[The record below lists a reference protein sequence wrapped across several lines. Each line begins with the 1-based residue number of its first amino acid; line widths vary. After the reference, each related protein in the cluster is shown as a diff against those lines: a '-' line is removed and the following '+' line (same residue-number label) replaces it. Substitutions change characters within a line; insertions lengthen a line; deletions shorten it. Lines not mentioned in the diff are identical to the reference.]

1 MLAEST
7 QSESWKSQPYVWML
21 ILIPLSAVVVGMIM
35 LTLAIQSD
43 TGLVVDDYYKKG
55 KQINRV
61 LARDQAASAMGLSS
75 QINFTQDKVEVKLK
89 ANSTLI
95 TNEKISL
102 GLFHAT
108 RAGLDQ
114 MLLLQATDDG
124 SYLAE
129 FDTLDQGR
137 WHVQLTTETW
147 RLTGSLFV
155 PGGNSLNLSAMPVTT
170 GIDF

>member
-75 QINFTQDKVEVKLK
+75 QINFNQGKVEVRLK

-114 MLLLQATDDG
+114 TLSLQAIDDG
-124 SYLAE
+124 SYFAE
-129 FDTLDQGR
+129 FEALDLGR

-147 RLTGSLFV
+147 RLTGSLYV
-155 PGGNSLNLSAMPVTT
+155 PGGNSLHLSPMPVTT
-170 GIDF
+170 ENNI

>member
-1 MLAEST
+1 MLTEPT
-7 QSESWKSQPYVWML
+7 ESESWKSQPYVWML
-21 ILIPLSAVVVGMIM
+21 ILIPFSAVVVGMIM

-55 KQINRV
+55 KQINMV

-75 QINFTQDKVEVKLK
+75 QINFSDGKVEVQLK
-89 ANSTLI
+89 ANASSI
-95 TNEKISL
+95 TDEQISL

-114 MLLLQATDDG
+114 ILLLEPGDNHT
-124 SYLAE
+124 YIAE
-129 FDTLDQGR
+129 IDALDQGR

-147 RLTGSLFV
+147 RLTGSLYV
-155 PGGNSLNLSAMPVTT
+155 PGGSSLHLSPMPVAT
-170 GIDF
+170 GNNL

>member
-1 MLAEST
+1 MLVESNEP
-7 QSESWKSQPYVWML
+7 ESWKSQPYVWML

-61 LARDQAASAMGLSS
+61 LARDQVATAMGLSS
-75 QINFTQDKVEVKLK
+75 SIKFNQSKVEVRLK

-95 TNEKISL
+95 TNEQISL

-114 MLLLQATDDG
+114 ILLLKPNDNQTY
-124 SYLAE
+124 SAE
-129 FDTLDQGR
+129 YDALDLGR

-147 RLTGSLFV
+147 RLTGSLYV
-155 PGGNSLNLSAMPVTT
+155 PGGNSLHLSPMPVATVK
-170 GIDF
+170 